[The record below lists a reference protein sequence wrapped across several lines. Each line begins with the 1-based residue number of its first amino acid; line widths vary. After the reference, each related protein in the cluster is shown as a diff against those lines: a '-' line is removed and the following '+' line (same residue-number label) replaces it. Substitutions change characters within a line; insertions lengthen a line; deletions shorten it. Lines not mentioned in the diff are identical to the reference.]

1 MIDHVNALVVPVR
14 DVQRCA
20 EFYRDKV
27 GFTLDQLE
35 AEEAYLTIGSPGG
48 LVLALLS
55 YGYASDMVGEERMKP
70 DADSV
75 KRTFPV
81 VFVED
86 VDQSYAELTQKGV
99 LFVDPPV
106 TRPDGWRT
114 AHFEDPEG
122 NLWQIAQRP
131 RKQTPA

>member
-14 DVQRCA
+14 DVQKCA
-20 EFYRDKV
+20 EFYRDKI

-35 AEEAYLTIGSPGG
+35 TEEAYLTIGPRGG

-55 YGYASDMVGEERMKP
+55 YGHLSNMVGEERIRP
-70 DADSV
+70 GEDSI

-106 TRPDGWRT
+106 TQADGWRT

-131 RKQTPA
+131 RAQAPA

>member
-1 MIDHVNALVVPVR
+1 MIDHVNALVLPVK
-14 DVQRCA
+14 DVQKCA

-27 GFTLDQLE
+27 GFTLDQLDPD
-35 AEEAYLTIGSPGG
+35 EAYLTIGAKGG
-48 LVLALLS
+48 LVVALLAMDYVS
-55 YGYASDMVGEERMKP
+55 KMVGEERIKP
-70 DADSV
+70 EEDSI

-86 VDQSYAELTQKGV
+86 VDSEYADLTQKGV

-106 TRPDGWRT
+106 TQPDGWRI

-122 NLWQIAQRP
+122 NLWQLSQRP
-131 RKQTPA
+131 KKPAGA